1 MNVLVYTFKEKETAD
16 AVAGPDNYLYFLYQ
30 AVIENDD
37 NEEDV
42 YFAFVYSDGYVTS
55 QEYLTLSMMKMK
67 NATAVRMIMTEFMR
81 KQ

>member
-1 MNVLVYTFKEKETAD
+1 M
-16 AVAGPDNYLYFLYQ
+16 AGPDNYLYFLYQ

-55 QEYLTLSMMKMK
+55 QGTFDIVHDENEKRYSCSDDYDRIYEEAIEQNETQY
-67 NATAVRMIMTEFMR
+67 RIE
-81 KQ
+81 QIQ